1 MNLKPP
7 IMPLFL
13 KNLMKE
19 SLKWI
24 YLSYLILNLSWT
36 NVEAQGSCA
45 STDGPNKEI
54 ADTPVDYQFL
64 LDNGYCYTGSPM
76 SNKDITM
83 CFTLNSP
90 GTDIEFNAGLTTNC
104 PSYSINY
111 ARLYTSSPACVLID
125 ATAIGITTGLNTGT
139 AYTWCI
145 SLSGNG
151 PPGCTFNSLC
161 PWYVNRTV
169 LPITLVKFT
178 CIDGIISFITA
189 TEVNN
194 SYFIVE
200 SSKDGIYWIPIN
212 TIEGQGNKS
221 TNTEYYINIECTDD
235 YVNLKSFDIDG
246 SSYTY
251 DIIKCDCKEENKKLE
266 VTKVF
271 NILGQ
276 EITEDIEGIRVVLI
290 G

>member
-76 SNKDITM
+76 PNKDITM

-90 GTDIEFNAGLTTNC
+90 GADEEFNAGLTLNC
-104 PSYSINY
+104 PSYAINY

-125 ATAIGITTGLNTGT
+125 ATAIGITTGLITGL

-145 SLSGNG
+145 SLSGSG
-151 PPGCTFNSLC
+151 PHGCTFNSFC

-169 LPITLVKFT
+169 LPIELIFFE
-178 CIDGIISFITA
+178 CEDLLLEWITA
-189 TEVNN
+189 SEVNN
-194 SYFIVE
+194 DYFVIEQSVDIKE
-200 SSKDGIYWIPIN
+200 WSNLVK
-212 TIEGQGNKS
+212 IEGS
-221 TNTEYYINIECTDD
+221 
-235 YVNLKSFDIDG
+235 
-246 SSYTY
+246 
-251 DIIKCDCKEENKKLE
+251 
-266 VTKVF
+266 
-271 NILGQ
+271 
-276 EITEDIEGIRVVLI
+276 
-290 G
+290 